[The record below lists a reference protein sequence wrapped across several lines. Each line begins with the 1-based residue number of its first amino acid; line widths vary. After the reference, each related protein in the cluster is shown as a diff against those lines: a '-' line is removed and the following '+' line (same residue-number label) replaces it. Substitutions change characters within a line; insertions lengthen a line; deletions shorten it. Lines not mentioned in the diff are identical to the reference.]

1 MAVFVYE
8 AKNKKNQKKVAQGR
22 AGVRICEQNSTKTPR
37 SAEKEGQEVPGHGDD
52 HDEAAAPL

>member
-1 MAVFVYE
+1 MYE